1 MVTPIETLPGPHSE
15 PHSASRAGADAPQ
28 LAAANPLA
36 ALDPAQRAAV
46 EHGIGAEGRIDAGP
60 LLVIAG
66 AGSGKTGTLAHR
78 VARLVAAG
86 ADPGRILLLTFSRR
100 AADEMGRRVR
110 RILAQAAADRPG
122 LARAELPWAGTFHAI
137 GARLLRDYAG
147 RIGLDPGFSIHDR
160 EDSADLMNLVRHELG
175 LSATKQRFPQ
185 KGTCLAIYSAVVNTR
200 AALAEVLQ
208 ASFPWCAQW
217 EDALKRL
224 FRAYVDAKQAQQVLD
239 YDDLLLYWAQMVSD
253 PGLGAEIGGLFDHVL
268 VDEYQDTN
276 ALQATILLAMKPDG
290 RGLTVVGDDAQSI
303 YAFRGA
309 TVRNILDFPAAF
321 APPARVVTLERNYR
335 STQPILD
342 AANAVIA
349 LAAERFAKNLWS
361 ERASAQRPR
370 LVTVKD
376 EAAQADFVVDSVL
389 ARREEGLKLKQQAV
403 LFRASAHSARL
414 ELELTRRNIPFVKY
428 GGLRFLEAAHVKDVL
443 ALLRWA
449 ENPRDRIAGFRAI
462 QLLAG
467 IGPKTAGRVL
477 DNVCAAPPGC
487 ALLAEQP
494 VPEAARAGWLEFA
507 TLLDRLAG
515 REEAPRAA
523 FAPAGAPT
531 ETAVLPE
538 DLVGAAEAATT
549 GDGEAMRGNVPSAA
563 FAPAGAPTET
573 APLPEAHVGA
583 PAGAN
588 TAIGGARGGL
598 PWPADFELAC
608 RWYEAQMPRLY
619 DDFQVRALD
628 IQQLARIAATSPSRQ
643 RFLTELTLDP
653 PSATSGEAGMP
664 LLDEDYLILS
674 TIHSA
679 KGQEW
684 SAVSVLNV
692 VDGCI
697 PSDVATRNSAEI
709 EEERRLLYVA
719 MTRAKDA
726 LDLIVPQRFHVTQQ
740 MGLGD
745 RHVYAG
751 RSRFIPNRLLGRFEQ
766 ASWPPPAPELQGSP
780 ASRQAAIDLA
790 AKMRDMWR

>member
-1 MVTPIETLPGPHSE
+1 MPPSSSP
-15 PHSASRAGADAPQ
+15 
-28 LAAANPLA
+28 AAAAPAAVPDLLASDPLA
-36 ALDPAQRAAV
+36 RLNPAQRAAV
-46 EHGIGAEGRIDAGP
+46 EHGITDAATREGHVPTPAAP

-66 AGSGKTGTLAHR
+66 AGSGKTNTLAHR
-78 VARLVAAG
+78 VAHLIAHG

-110 RILAQAAADRPG
+110 RILAQAAAGRPG
-122 LARAELPWAGTFHAI
+122 LAQAELRWSGTFHAI

-147 RIGLDPGFSIHDR
+147 RIGLDAGFTIHDR
-160 EDSADLMNLVRHELG
+160 EDSGDLMNLVRHEAG

-185 KGTCLAIYSAVVNTR
+185 KGTCLAIYSAAVNTR
-200 AALAEVLQ
+200 APLAEVLQ
-208 ASFPWCAQW
+208 ASYPWCAQW
-217 EDALKRL
+217 EDDLKRL
-224 FRAYVDAKQAQQVLD
+224 FRAYVEAKQAQQVLD
-239 YDDLLLYWAQMVSD
+239 YDDLLLYWAQMVD
-253 PGLGAEIGGLFDHVL
+253 EPELGAEIGGLFDHVL

-276 ALQATILLAMKPDG
+276 HLQAAILLAMKPDG

-321 APPARVVTLERNYR
+321 EPPAQVVTLEQNYR
-335 STQPILD
+335 STKPILE

-349 LAAERFAKNLWS
+349 LAAERFTKNLWS
-361 ERASAQRPR
+361 ERESAQRPR
-370 LVTVKD
+370 LVAVKD
-376 EAAQADFVVDSVL
+376 DADQAAFVVDTVL

-414 ELELTRRNIPFVKY
+414 ELELTRRNIPFVKF
-428 GGLRFLEAAHVKDVL
+428 GGLKFLEAAHVKDVL
-443 ALLRWA
+443 AVLRWA
-449 ENPRDRIAGFRAI
+449 ENPRDRISGFRAI

-477 DNVCAAPPGC
+477 DNVCTAPEGC

-494 VPEAARAGWLEFA
+494 VPEAARAGWQEFA
-507 TLLDRLAG
+507 ALIDRLAG
-515 REEAPRAA
+515 RPQ
-523 FAPAGAPT
+523 
-531 ETAVLPE
+531 
-538 DLVGAAEAATT
+538 
-549 GDGEAMRGNVPSAA
+549 
-563 FAPAGAPTET
+563 
-573 APLPEAHVGA
+573 
-583 PAGAN
+583 
-588 TAIGGARGGL
+588 
-598 PWPADFELAC
+598 WPVDFELAC

-619 DDFQVRALD
+619 DDFALRVLD
-628 IQQLARIAATSPSRQ
+628 IQQLSRIAATSPSRE

-674 TIHSA
+674 TMHSA

-684 SAVSVLNV
+684 NAVSVLNV

-709 EEERRLLYVA
+709 EEERRLLYVG
-719 MTRAKDA
+719 MTRAKDS
-726 LDLIVPQRFHVTQQ
+726 LDLIVPQRFYVTQQ
-740 MGLGD
+740 MGMGD

-751 RSRFIPNRLLGRFEQ
+751 RTRFIPNRLLGHFEQ
-766 ASWPPPAPELQGSP
+766 MSWPPPPPEQQGSP